1 HGAGPPGPP
10 DADCRRLPS
19 RGSQV
24 AGRPPRRRRSTADAA
39 AVLCGTTVL
48 HLGHGRQLSP
58 HQLTKGLRGV
68 QSELLVYD
76 GRLPLHRSVLT
87 ADGYRSRRW
96 NGTSPDSR
104 ETDAAVAGVEYPEIN

>member
-1 HGAGPPGPP
+1 M
-10 DADCRRLPS
+10 
-19 RGSQV
+19 
-24 AGRPPRRRRSTADAA
+24 
-39 AVLCGTTVL
+39 LCGTTVL

-58 HQLTKGLRGV
+58 HQLTKGLRDV

-96 NGTSPDSR
+96 NGTSPDRR
-104 ETDAAVAGVEYPEIN
+104 ETDAGVAGVEYPEINRRRSGPGIIYPLRALRQSPFGLEW